1 MGTANH
7 YFLDAVGGFFVTILA
22 HKLNHVLLN
31 LRPIEEWGF
40 WLCGVDKPLDGEIFQ
55 RLLAEQ
61 SHHKWEE
68 QEQGLLQMVPSPD
81 LGSV

>member
-1 MGTANH
+1 MATANQ

-22 HKLNHVLLN
+22 LKINPILLN

-40 WLCGVDKPLDGEIFQ
+40 WLCGVGKPLDGEVFN

-61 SHHKWEE
+61 NHYKWEE
-68 QEQGLLQMVPSPD
+68 QEQGLLEMIPSPD
-81 LGSV
+81 LSSV

>member
-7 YFLDAVGGFFVTILA
+7 YLLDAVGGFFVTILA
-22 HKLNHVLLN
+22 LKLNHLLLN

-40 WLCGVDKPLDGEIFQ
+40 WLCGVDKPLDGEIFS

-61 SHHKWEE
+61 SHHKWDE
-68 QEQGLLQMVPSPD
+68 QEQGLLQWVPSPQ
-81 LGSV
+81 LRSV